1 MKKIKFKFKAL
12 LPTLDEKEEDRWQ
25 NNPIA
30 QLLLFMPATFI
41 SSILIIPCLILSLPL
56 TILPAKFQK
65 NGMQFLLRVQNT
77 ISLSFWYFV
86 GKWLFSDD
94 EQMPFYFDTILVLI
108 GVYFGFKKTINKN
121 VNETLEKSGFI

>member
-1 MKKIKFKFKAL
+1 MRKLWFKR
-12 LPTLDEKEEDRWQ
+12 EEDRWQ

-30 QLLLFMPATFI
+30 SLLIFTPAIFI
-41 SSILIIPCLILSLPL
+41 SSILTVPCIILSLPL
-56 TILPAKFQK
+56 LILPPNLQK
-65 NGMQFLLRVQNT
+65 IGVQFLLRLQNT

>member
-12 LPTLDEKEEDRWQ
+12 LRTLDEKKEDRWQ

-65 NGMQFLLRVQNT
+65 NGMQFLL
-77 ISLSFWYFV
+77 
-86 GKWLFSDD
+86 
-94 EQMPFYFDTILVLI
+94 
-108 GVYFGFKKTINKN
+108 
-121 VNETLEKSGFI
+121 